1 MNLKDLYCLSPEL
14 VAEKLGVNYHSLIE
28 LLEQVDEIYREF
40 KIPKKSGDVRTIRTP
55 ISSSERYKIYE
66 GEGYF
71 PLLDI
76 QKKLSKEILQ
86 PVYQPK
92 PCVHGFTAKKSI
104 VTNAKAHTK
113 KKYVLNLDIQD
124 FFASINF
131 ERVRAMF
138 MAQPYNANDK
148 VANLLA
154 KICCYKDQLPQGAPT
169 SPIVSNM
176 VCAKMDRQLLEL
188 AKKHKATYTRYADDV
203 TFSTNLEEFPEALG
217 YVINDG
223 SVRKFVVGEELREI
237 INSNNFEV
245 NERKVR
251 LQTQNYRQEVT
262 GLTVNHRPNV
272 NRKFV
277 RQIRA
282 LLHAWQKFGIEKAA
296 DEYSSRYDK
305 KYKYLKIRSS
315 ENTKRFHHVV
325 RGKIEFLGM
334 VRGKNDPIYKK
345 YLSQYKRLIYEELA
359 QEPKLSF
366 VLKTKGGK
374 ERVSLNYQDWNANI
388 RARGLLLPNYIKTSY
403 LLSVLTSLYAGQII
417 LLNGSVGVGKT
428 SLVEK
433 SATILNGN
441 SKIIPVRPAWI
452 DSSDLLGFYNPVNDS
467 FNPSSFLTALQQ
479 AQEKF
484 EQFFLVCLDELN
496 LARIENYAAD
506 LLSSLEYSKSGQGAQ
521 KLILYSPSIEVQ
533 IRQEIKL
540 LQSQKSKTSEQSNRL
555 AKLQNFLNTYPA
567 EFSIPKN
574 LILVGT
580 LNSDETTYNISPKVI
595 DRSFVITYPLPDFA
609 EDTNATPSSNPIAKT
624 YIPSLFKE
632 LDNKILQAD
641 NSNDEFNDSWYTI
654 SNWNSLYLS
663 QCGIPL
669 GYRVKRDYKVFYAAS
684 RIIELT
690 AQECIGYFLFTKLL
704 PRISFFKDEERENIC
719 LEWLE
724 EIENNYSHFG
734 TPDVIENLRNQIH
747 DTRRRNVSYW
757 G

>member
-1 MNLKDLYCLSPEL
+1 MNLNDLYRLSPEL
-14 VAEKLGVNYHSLIE
+14 VAEKLGIDYHSLIE

-40 KIPKKSGDVRTIRTP
+40 KIPKKSGGVRTIRTP
-55 ISSSERYKIYE
+55 ISSSERYEIYE

-154 KICCYKDQLPQGAPT
+154 QICCYQDQLPQGAPT

-188 AKKHKATYTRYADDV
+188 AKKYKATYTRYADDI
-203 TFSTNLEEFPEALG
+203 TFSNNLEEFPEGLG
-217 YVINDG
+217 RVVNNG
-223 SVRKFVVGEELREI
+223 SARRFFVGEELREI
-237 INSNNFEV
+237 LNSNNFEV
-245 NERKVR
+245 NENKVR

-262 GLTVNHRPNV
+262 GLTVNHLPNV

-277 RQIRA
+277 RQIQA
-282 LLHAWQKFGIEKAA
+282 LLHAWQKFGIEKASG
-296 DEYSSRYDK
+296 EYSSRYDK

-315 ENTKRFHHVV
+315 EQTKRFHHVV

-334 VRGKNDPIYKK
+334 VRGKNDPIYIK
-345 YLSQYKRLIYEELA
+345 YLVHYKKLLSEEIANHKKLKIKGW
-359 QEPKLSF
+359 QE
-366 VLKTKGGK
+366 
-374 ERVSLNYQDWNANI
+374 EISLNYQDWNAEVN
-388 RARGLLLPNYIKTSY
+388 ARGILLANYIKTSY
-403 LLSVLTSLYAGQII
+403 LLSVLTSLYTGQII
-417 LLNGSVGVGKT
+417 LLNGSVGIGKT

-433 SATILNGN
+433 SAKILNGN
-441 SKIIPVRPAWI
+441 SKIIPVRPAWT
-452 DSSDLLGFYNPVNDS
+452 DSSDLLGFYNPINDS
-467 FNPSSFLTALQQ
+467 FHPSSFLTALQQ
-479 AQEKF
+479 AHEKF
-484 EQFFLVCLDELN
+484 EQVFLVCLDELN

-506 LLSSLEYSKSGQGAQ
+506 LLSSLEYSKGQATQ
-521 KLILYSPSIEVQ
+521 KLILYSPSIEIQ

-540 LQSQKSKTSEQSNRL
+540 LQSQKSKTSEQINRL
-555 AKLQNFLNTYPA
+555 AKLQHILSNYPA
-567 EFSIPKN
+567 EFLIPKN
-574 LILVGT
+574 LVLIGT

-595 DRSFVITYPLPDFA
+595 DKSFIITYPLPDFT
-609 EDTNATPSSNPIAKT
+609 ENTNSPLSSNPIAGT
-624 YIPSLFKE
+624 FITSLFKE
-632 LDNKILQAD
+632 LDNQLLGTPNRISGWD
-641 NSNDEFNDSWYTI
+641 TI
-654 SNWNSLYLS
+654 SNWNSRYLS

-669 GYRVKRDYKVFYAAS
+669 GYRVKRDYKVFYTAS
-684 RIIELT
+684 KIIGLT
-690 AQECIGYFLFTKLL
+690 AKECIGYFLFTKLL

-724 EIENNYSHFG
+724 EIENNYSQFG
-734 TPDVIENLRNQIH
+734 TPDVIENLRNQIQ